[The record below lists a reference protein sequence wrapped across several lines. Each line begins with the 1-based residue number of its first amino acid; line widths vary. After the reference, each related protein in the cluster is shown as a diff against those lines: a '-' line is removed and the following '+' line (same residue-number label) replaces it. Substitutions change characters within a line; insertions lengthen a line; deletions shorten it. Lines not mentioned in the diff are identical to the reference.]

1 MVPEWVKLYINFK
14 LLKDFLSVSGY
25 LKKMLI
31 IAKKTR
37 SLNEYRSIKR
47 NVQMNK
53 ELMEK
58 LNNDND

>member
-47 NVQMNK
+47 NV
-53 ELMEK
+53 
-58 LNNDND
+58 